1 MTVEQTIDQV
11 QVARTATSG
20 ANRET
25 TCDMRIRAG
34 RERGDLLVPDMQPL
48 NAAMAAQRIGEA
60 IEAVA
65 HDSVDALDTAAAR
78 VSTIWSAT
86 VRVMIFS
93 LRSGAWFQW
102 LSSERLTARGEVFGP
117 GARPGLISSGLRG
130 AMGLGVGRVTV
141 APFSSPIRGTQL
153 GDGCGP

>member
-1 MTVEQTIDQV
+1 MSQRCQYRKCALAVFDHLVGGTRSPTC
-11 QVARTATSG
+11 ATS
-20 ANRET
+20 
-25 TCDMRIRAG
+25 
-34 RERGDLLVPDMQPL
+34 VQYV
-48 NAAMAAQRIGEA
+48 AAQ
-60 IEAVA
+60 
-65 HDSVDALDTAAAR
+65 L
-78 VSTIWSAT
+78 
-86 VRVMIFS
+86 RVMIFA

>member
-1 MTVEQTIDQV
+1 
-11 QVARTATSG
+11 
-20 ANRET
+20 
-25 TCDMRIRAG
+25 MRST
-34 RERGDLLVPDMQPL
+34 P
-48 NAAMAAQRIGEA
+48 
-60 IEAVA
+60 
-65 HDSVDALDTAAAR
+65 AAAR

-153 GDGCGP
+153 QFQALSAKGQGDDRGCHGTICV